1 MQSLSPAFDVRR
13 AWTVKVLWI
22 CLLCLLLLAIY
33 WALDTHG
40 SFSFGERPGFL
51 NYNMLAESLLAGQ
64 VHLRQEVHPGRLKER
79 DQANPTLPYP
89 YMFDAIVFQG
99 KYYLHHLPFPALI
112 HASWTAVA
120 GYPLATGFMVVLAAL
135 GCVVWLGLI
144 LWRIRQTFFEQSP
157 AWILWFVLA
166 SFALSGVQLYMVSRP
181 VIYHEAIAT
190 GVFLALGGVAVC
202 ILIMTS
208 PSVNNLMACIA
219 GLLFGA
225 AIACRATLVFYPLCF
240 AACLTADSILR
251 KRTPAT
257 IFKQSCSLLAPVAVS
272 VGLLLLYNHARFGDF
287 FYSGLRHVA
296 LPFPKVYEYCCLQG
310 NYFRLAH
317 VPYHLYYWL
326 LGVPDVALWGWFP
339 YLSRPLDAT
348 VLNEVMVLREKVGS
362 IFLLTPVLLLILPV
376 PGLLQHT
383 RAGRHLI

>member
-1 MQSLSPAFDVRR
+1 
-13 AWTVKVLWI
+13 
-22 CLLCLLLLAIY
+22 
-33 WALDTHG
+33 
-40 SFSFGERPGFL
+40 
-51 NYNMLAESLLAGQ
+51 
-64 VHLRQEVHPGRLKER
+64 
-79 DQANPTLPYP
+79 
-89 YMFDAIVFQG
+89 
-99 KYYLHHLPFPALI
+99 
-112 HASWTAVA
+112 
-120 GYPLATGFMVVLAAL
+120 
-135 GCVVWLGLI
+135 
-144 LWRIRQTFFEQSP
+144 
-157 AWILWFVLA
+157 
-166 SFALSGVQLYMVSRP
+166 
-181 VIYHEAIAT
+181 
-190 GVFLALGGVAVC
+190 
-202 ILIMTS
+202 
-208 PSVNNLMACIA
+208 MACIA
-219 GLLFGA
+219 GLFFGA

-251 KRTPAT
+251 KRTPAM

-272 VGLLLLYNHARFGDF
+272 AGLLLLYNHARFGDF

-383 RAGRHLI
+383 RGRTPLNLIILGCAACSLLVFGFLTTYYFACARFLYEFTPLLFILVFFALVRLWEKAEGNARPRRALLSILGILLTANCLAGVILATTGTIQ